1 MYTQVLDW
9 LQTCMYDNDN
19 NDNVMIMFYSAHVVV
34 YIGFLNSQIYMY
46 MYMHVYVC
54 TSKLSLISLE
64 HQYVDVLNSTSL
76 PSVSWGKTDKSDHD
90 LICII
95 IIIIFF
101 CHFLTFWLKSNFVL
115 WRTSWKMHL
124 NVKYMTN
131 YSVFS
136 NSLAREAITYKV
148 IVLKIT

>member
-76 PSVSWGKTDKSDHD
+76 PSVS
-90 LICII
+90 
-95 IIIIFF
+95 
-101 CHFLTFWLKSNFVL
+101 
-115 WRTSWKMHL
+115 
-124 NVKYMTN
+124 
-131 YSVFS
+131 
-136 NSLAREAITYKV
+136 
-148 IVLKIT
+148 